1 MVTHDNYTDPQCGG
15 KQVIVQ
21 LFEWKW
27 TDIAKECER
36 FLGPKGFCGVQ
47 VRLSCPVFCD
57 LVFTELVSVVVFYV
71 FCCCLKKKMLVFWF
85 GFLGFVVAV
94 VGGFVVDFV
103 LGGWGGGRGLIQRC
117 FVPPSA
123 LSLPILNT
131 LGGSI
136 VGIFLNCILSL

>member
-1 MVTHDNYTDPQCGG
+1 M
-15 KQVIVQ
+15 
-21 LFEWKW
+21 
-27 TDIAKECER
+27 
-36 FLGPKGFCGVQ
+36 Q